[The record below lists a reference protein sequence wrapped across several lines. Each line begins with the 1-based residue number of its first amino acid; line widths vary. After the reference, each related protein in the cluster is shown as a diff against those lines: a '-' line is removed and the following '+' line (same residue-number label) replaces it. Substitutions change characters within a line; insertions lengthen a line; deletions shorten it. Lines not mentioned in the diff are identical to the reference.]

1 MRSICWSKT
10 NNLLQKTMYNL
21 ILLQECQKLCRGSGG
36 LWLYC
41 ADSLVDM
48 TDGWD
53 SGTHRYSTNSLCT
66 SALEV
71 INFDYVGRQGAR
83 AVTLTNDISI
93 CPRPSPRGPDNVG
106 VVWLGNI
113 LLSDVWRDPQWSAQG
128 HHQHHH
134 QPTLVFTRKSRPLQT
149 SRRNYC
155 VCSTPAGGCVTTTNT
170 KKKQRGNCGPVGLHQ
185 QLAETSLKLHC
196 LVSWLSCWKLGELL
210 KHHKETS
217 DKDRPALHL
226 RRATSGG

>member
-1 MRSICWSKT
+1 MPGERRTVTMLCRFTCWYDVWVGQWDTGRVPTVGLRQLWKW
-10 NNLLQKTMYNL
+10 L
-21 ILLQECQKLCRGSGG
+21 ILI
-36 LWLYC
+36 
-41 ADSLVDM
+41 M
-48 TDGWD
+48 
-53 SGTHRYSTNSLCT
+53 
-66 SALEV
+66 LE
-71 INFDYVGRQGAR
+71 DRLAR

-93 CPRPSPRGPDNVG
+93 CSPAPSPRGPDNVG
-106 VVWLGNI
+106 VVWLLWLGNI

-134 QPTLVFTRKSRPLQT
+134 QPTLVFTRMSRPLQT

-155 VCSTPAGGCVTTTNT
+155 VCSTPASGCVTTTNT
-170 KKKQRGNCGPVGLHQ
+170 KKKQRGNVVHWSSRAPPTTCRNFTETLLFS
-185 QLAETSLKLHC
+185 QLGKLLKA
-196 LVSWLSCWKLGELL
+196 GELL